1 MTAEI
6 GTKKLADF
14 EVISPPIG
22 ASSPRSR
29 VATDAGVLS
38 LDGRWRFS
46 WAPTAETPSDPT
58 DGGES
63 WGELPVPAHWQLNGF
78 GSPMYTNVQYPFPVD
93 PPLVPEQNPTGDYRT
108 AFEVPSTWNGGRTLL
123 RFDGVDSWFE
133 LWLNGESVGRSSGS
147 RLTVEFDVTELL
159 RPGSNL
165 LAVRV
170 HQWSFASYIEDQ
182 DQWWLSGIFR
192 SVALLHRPD
201 GGIDDV
207 FAHADF
213 DPGSGLGSLRVDARS
228 IGPDPI
234 APVAVAIPELGI
246 GGIAGET
253 IDVGA
258 IEPWSAEIPRL
269 YDVVVSTASE
279 TLSLRLGFRRVEVS
293 GVELHVNGRPIT
305 FRGVNRHDFDPKA
318 GRAVSRQ
325 AMENDV
331 VLMKRHNINAVRTS
345 HYPPDPFLLELCDR
359 YGLYVIE
366 ENDIETHGFSMV
378 DWRGNPSSDPQWADV
393 YLDRMKRMVERDKNH
408 PSVILWSLGNEAGWG
423 ENLAANARW
432 TKEFDP
438 SRPIHYEQD
447 VECEGVD
454 VYSRMYASYEEMEE
468 IGGQREPALADP
480 IADARRRAMPMMQ
493 CEYAH
498 AMGNG
503 PGGIADYEAIIDAH
517 PRLIG
522 GFVWE
527 WFDHGLEVAGSD
539 GTVSYRY
546 GGDFGEV
553 RHDGSFIIDGL
564 LLPDRTPSPGL
575 TEFAAVIAPLRFTFA
590 AVAGTP
596 KTGTVIIENRMSF
609 ASSDGY
615 RFGWVVEADGVEI
628 AAGALEVPSI
638 APLTHAT
645 VALPAFDLDDAAGE
659 VFLTVRAVTAEAT
672 EWADAGHPIAL
683 GQTRLREAAPVVA
696 PVAGVVIAG
705 ADGTELT
712 GYELA
717 GASFDRAG
725 RLLTLAGAEVVTAGF
740 DAWRAPTENDRY
752 VGTGD
757 ETSMEA
763 LWREDGLDRLT
774 ERHGLVS
781 IESAADGSQSLVV
794 HSRVGGSATDAGFDV
809 TYRWSDSGGELA
821 LAMDVS
827 RRGATDHPLPRIG
840 LTIGLKQASPGTVP
854 VRWFGQGPGE
864 SYPDSHTAVAVGR
877 YSGSVRELQTDYV
890 VPQENGCRSQTRWA
904 EFDLTSGGIRVDG
917 AAQSNGTAQF
927 NSAAH
932 FDLAVRP
939 WSIRELEKAQHADE
953 LVEGSVLWIH
963 LDAGTNGLG
972 TAACGPGVRQADRLV
987 LSNASL
993 AVKFSSLA

>member
-1 MTAEI
+1 MTA
-6 GTKKLADF
+6 GNDTKALADF
-14 EVISPPIG
+14 ELISPPIG

-29 VATDAGVLS
+29 VSTDAGVLS

-46 WAPTAETPSDPT
+46 WSPTAETPTDPA
-58 DGGES
+58 DRGES

-93 PPLVPEQNPTGDYRT
+93 SPLVPEQNPTGDYRT
-108 AFEVPSTWNGGRTLL
+108 SFEVPPSWDGGRTLL

-133 LWLNGESVGRSSGS
+133 LWLNGQSVGRSSGS
-147 RLTVEFDVTELL
+147 RLTVEFDVTDLL

-213 DPGSGLGSLRVDARS
+213 DASTGLGSLRVDARTA
-228 IGPDPI
+228 
-234 APVAVAIPELGI
+234 APVAVAPVVVFIPELGI
-246 GGIAGET
+246 TGLAGET

-318 GRAVSRQ
+318 GRAVSRE
-325 AMENDV
+325 AMEKDV
-331 VLMKRHNINAVRTS
+331 VLMKRHNVNAVRTS

-359 YGLYVIE
+359 YGLYLIE

-378 DWRGNPSSDPQWADV
+378 DWRGNPSSDPQWAEV

-432 TKEFDP
+432 TREFDP

-447 VECEGVD
+447 IECEGVD

-468 IGGQREPALADP
+468 IGQQREPALDDP

-493 CEYAH
+493 CEYVH

-527 WFDHGLEVAGSD
+527 WFDHGLEVMLED
-539 GTVSYRY
+539 GTVGYRY

-590 AVAGTP
+590 GGA
-596 KTGTVIIENRMSF
+596 VIIENRLSF
-609 ASSDGY
+609 ATSDGY
-615 RFGWVVEADGVEI
+615 RFTWVVEADGVEI
-628 AAGALEVPSI
+628 AAGPLEVPSI

-645 VALPAFDLDDAAGE
+645 VALPAFALDVAVGE
-659 VFLTVRAVTAEAT
+659 VFLTVRAVTASAA
-672 EWADAGHPIAL
+672 EWAGAGHPIAV
-683 GQTRLREAAPVVA
+683 GQTRLREAAPVA
-696 PVAGVVIAG
+696 AGTPGAVIVSTAG
-705 ADGTELT
+705 F
-712 GYELA
+712 ELA
-717 GASFDRAG
+717 GASFDQSG

-757 ETSMEA
+757 ETSMET

-774 ERHGLVS
+774 ERHGSAS
-781 IESAADGSQSLVV
+781 IERAADGAESLVV
-794 HSRVGGSATDAGFDV
+794 HSRVGGSATDTGFDV
-809 TYRWSDSGGELA
+809 TYRWSDSAGDLA
-821 LAMDVS
+821 MVMDVS
-827 RRGATDHPLPRIG
+827 RRGGTDHPLPRIG
-840 LTIGLKQASPGTVP
+840 LTIGLKQASPGNVP

-904 EFDLTSGGIRVDG
+904 EFGLTSGGIRVDG
-917 AAQSNGTAQF
+917 APQLNGAPIDGASQLNGAQ
-927 NSAAH
+927 

-972 TAACGPGVRQADRLV
+972 TAACGPGVRQTDRLV
-987 LSNASL
+987 LSSATL
-993 AVKFSSLA
+993 PVVFSRTAF